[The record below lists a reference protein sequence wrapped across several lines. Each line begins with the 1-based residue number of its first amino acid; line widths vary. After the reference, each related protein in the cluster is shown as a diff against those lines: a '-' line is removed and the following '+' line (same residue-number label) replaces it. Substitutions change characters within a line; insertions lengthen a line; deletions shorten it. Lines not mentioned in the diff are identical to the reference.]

1 MSNPTNKQINYA
13 RKLGIEN
20 PEKYTKEELS
30 KKIDEVKEKLRDTK
44 QPSITNS
51 SNENTEK
58 QDNVNLLFSTS
69 LEKNRTIPQH
79 KDNIRFLISSYL
91 KSYNKILTM
100 YDEIYILSNLMKD
113 DNATLNEQLI
123 KSIQSLFRD
132 IRIEI
137 DNLIEKRTNILSNMV
152 GNNTDEL
159 ISMLPEITNP
169 LFNLNLKAFEKNLD
183 NIQEQEDEIE

>member
-13 RKLGIEN
+13 KKLGIEN
-20 PEKYTKEELS
+20 PENYSKEELS
-30 KKIDEVKEKLRDTK
+30 KKIDEVKEKLR
-44 QPSITNS
+44 
-51 SNENTEK
+51 NTQQIATGGNDGDK
-58 QDNVNLLFSTS
+58 KDGIIQDRRNNVNLTFSTN
-69 LEKNRTIPQH
+69 LETNKDMHQHSRTNV
-79 KDNIRFLISSYL
+79 KFLITSYL
-91 KSYNKILTM
+91 KSYNRILTM

-137 DNLIEKRTNILSNMV
+137 DNLIETRISILSNIAK
-152 GNNTDEL
+152 NDTDSL

-169 LFNLNLKAFEKNLD
+169 LFDLNLKAFEKNLD
-183 NIQEQEDEIE
+183 NIQE